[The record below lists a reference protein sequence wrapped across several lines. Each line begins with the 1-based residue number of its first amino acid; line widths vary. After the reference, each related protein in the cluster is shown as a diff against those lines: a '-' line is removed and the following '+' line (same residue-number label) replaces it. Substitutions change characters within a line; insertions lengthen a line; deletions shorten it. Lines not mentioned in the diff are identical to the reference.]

1 MWWLVGW
8 LVGGRSVV
16 WFLMWWLVG
25 TLGWVRQVWLGMAVW
40 SGLESRAS
48 ASWLGC
54 PERSQ
59 FDGLV
64 ATELSLSRKRPS
76 QASKGIKKTHQARL
90 RKQSNLAQQSSV
102 TKPPNLFV
110 LVLTQI
116 CCGGREAKL
125 GSGLELELELELEL
139 ARTGIC

>member
-1 MWWLVGW
+1 M
-8 LVGGRSVV
+8 

-40 SGLESRAS
+40 SGLKSRAS
-48 ASWLGC
+48 ASWPGC

-59 FDGLV
+59 FYGLV

-76 QASKGIKKTHQARL
+76 ALPSLERGKKKTHQARL

-125 GSGLELELELELEL
+125 SSGLELELELELEV

>member
-1 MWWLVGW
+1 MP
-8 LVGGRSVV
+8 
-16 WFLMWWLVG
+16 
-25 TLGWVRQVWLGMAVW
+25 RQA
-40 SGLESRAS
+40 GLDALNEVSFTAPWQRN
-48 ASWLGC
+48 C
-54 PERSQ
+54 PCR
-59 FDGLV
+59 GN
-64 ATELSLSRKRPS
+64 APPPS
-76 QASKGIKKTHQARL
+76 QASKGVKKTHQACL

-125 GSGLELELELELEL
+125 GSGLELELELELEV